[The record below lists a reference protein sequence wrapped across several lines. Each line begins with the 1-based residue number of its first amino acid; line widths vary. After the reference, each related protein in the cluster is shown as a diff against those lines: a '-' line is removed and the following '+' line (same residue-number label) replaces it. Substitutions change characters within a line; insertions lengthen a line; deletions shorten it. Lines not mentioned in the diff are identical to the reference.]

1 MTTPDFDLLLFS
13 IEAEFIREA
22 VGAGVAGIVVDW
34 ECASK
39 RERQAGADTEVNRHT
54 VADLHRVRRATDA
67 AVICRINGTNPDSAA
82 EVEQAVDAG
91 ADELLV
97 PMVRC
102 AGDVERIVDL
112 VRGRCRVGIL
122 IETQAA
128 VTRARELCALPL
140 SRVYVGLNDLAID
153 RGAQNIFEAVADGT
167 VAAVRSACAVP
178 FGFAGLTCP
187 DAGRPIP
194 CRLLIGEMARIDAHY
209 SFLRRSFHRDVRG
222 RDLATEIPRLL
233 AAIAAARERHPAQA
247 ARDHRDLVAGIGR
260 WVALPN
266 VVPLRVST

>member
-1 MTTPDFDLLLFS
+1 MKAPGFDLLLFS
-13 IEAEFIREA
+13 IDAEFIREA
-22 VGAGVAGIVVDW
+22 VGAGVAGIIVDW
-34 ECASK
+34 ECVAK
-39 RERQAGADTEVNRHT
+39 RERQAAADTEINRQT
-54 VADLHRVRRATDA
+54 VDDLHRVRRATDA

-82 EVEQAVDAG
+82 EVEQAIDAG

-102 AGDVERIVDL
+102 AGDVERILDM

-153 RGAQNIFEAVADGT
+153 RRAHNIFDAVADGT

-178 FGFAGLTCP
+178 FGFAGLTLP
-187 DAGRPIP
+187 DAGTPIP
-194 CRLLIGEMARIDAHY
+194 CRLLIGEMVRIAAHY
-209 SFLRRSFHRDVRG
+209 SFLRRSFHRDVKG

-233 AAIAAARERHPAQA
+233 AAISAARERRPAEA
-247 ARDHRDLVAGIGR
+247 ARDRRDLVAAIGT
-260 WVALPN
+260 WVALPGRA
-266 VVPLRVST
+266 PQRVSA